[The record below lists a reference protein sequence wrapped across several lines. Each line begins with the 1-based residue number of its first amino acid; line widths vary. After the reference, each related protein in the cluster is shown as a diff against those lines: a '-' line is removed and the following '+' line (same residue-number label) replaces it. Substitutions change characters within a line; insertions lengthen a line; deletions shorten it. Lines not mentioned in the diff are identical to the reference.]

1 MDHGQNRT
9 DILEHLEWL
18 GAITDSR
25 QRLAAAAAAMCHPG
39 LGDPKARFADVQ
51 DEGIEHVAGQ
61 AEGEADLEVESEVN
75 QAIRVEGPMLVLDSE
90 EAEPEG
96 DGNLEA
102 EDLPDEEPEVP
113 AQTDGQRAMSSASI
127 QALHDLLRSATV
139 QDVTL

>member
-1 MDHGQNRT
+1 M
-9 DILEHLEWL
+9 
-18 GAITDSR
+18 
-25 QRLAAAAAAMCHPG
+25 
-39 LGDPKARFADVQ
+39 
-51 DEGIEHVAGQ
+51 AGQ
-61 AEGEADLEVESEVN
+61 EGGILLGVDEADLEVESEVD

-102 EDLPDEEPEVP
+102 EDPPDEEPEVP